1 MIFSLGKFLV
11 DADTWKMIF
20 INGIGETLYMVLSA
34 SVIAYLIGIPLGVIL
49 VVFDKGG
56 LIPRPKLQGILGT
69 FVNLV
74 RSVPFL
80 ILIMLAMPI
89 TRMITGTTLGS
100 TAMIIPLIITAA
112 PYIARVVESS
122 IREVDPGVI
131 EAAKSMGA
139 SNWQIIW
146 KVILPEAKPS
156 LLVGAG
162 LAVTTLLGYSAMAA
176 IVGAGGLGA
185 YAINYGYYR
194 GDSVMLWINTILLV
208 VIFQIMQEVFLKL
221 AKVVDK
227 RTR

>member
-11 DADTWKMIF
+11 DVDTWIMIF